1 MILSALGATEGAK
14 NSFDFATKIGIRIA
28 GLKEVRKL
36 RRLIVHAVN
45 RLDDGSCS
53 LDQKVDSNVK
63 LVLTR
68 ICTNFVLQSLHFD
81 FFRKISQFK
90 TFQLPKPTEE
100 QIRLLTELFVTGF
113 GDQIA
118 RRNGQSDQYNILS
131 MTDSVKI
138 HPNSGKV

>member
-53 LDQKVDSNVK
+53 LDQKVDSY
-63 LVLTR
+63 
-68 ICTNFVLQSLHFD
+68 I
-81 FFRKISQFK
+81 FFSKSQFK
-90 TFQLPKPTEE
+90 TF
-100 QIRLLTELFVTGF
+100 
-113 GDQIA
+113 
-118 RRNGQSDQYNILS
+118 
-131 MTDSVKI
+131 
-138 HPNSGKV
+138 

>member
-68 ICTNFVLQSLHFD
+68 ICTKPPLWLFSKNIYFQ
-81 FFRKISQFK
+81 ISQFK

-138 HPNSGKV
+138 HPNSGKT

>member
-53 LDQKVDSNVK
+53 LDQKVDSNFK

-68 ICTNFVLQSLHFD
+68 ICT
-81 FFRKISQFK
+81 
-90 TFQLPKPTEE
+90 KPP
-100 QIRLLTELFVTGF
+100 L
-113 GDQIA
+113 
-118 RRNGQSDQYNILS
+118 
-131 MTDSVKI
+131 
-138 HPNSGKV
+138 